1 MVINIAL
8 FSFSANQIT
17 LSGLSPPFL
26 GQSNY
31 SDLSPFGVSQ
41 NFGTPSGANNII
53 YSFHFYA
60 IKNVE
65 IIGDT
70 TSLFAMDI
78 IETIELMDKPQN

>member
-1 MVINIAL
+1 MIGRKKGAIFPWSLIFNII
-8 FSFSANQIT
+8 FKF
-17 LSGLSPPFL
+17 
-26 GQSNY
+26 
-31 SDLSPFGVSQ
+31 
-41 NFGTPSGANNII
+41 GANNII

-70 TSLFAMDI
+70 RHDFLLYWNT

>member
-1 MVINIAL
+1 MIGRKKGAIFPWSLIFNII
-8 FSFSANQIT
+8 FKF
-17 LSGLSPPFL
+17 
-26 GQSNY
+26 
-31 SDLSPFGVSQ
+31 
-41 NFGTPSGANNII
+41 GANNII